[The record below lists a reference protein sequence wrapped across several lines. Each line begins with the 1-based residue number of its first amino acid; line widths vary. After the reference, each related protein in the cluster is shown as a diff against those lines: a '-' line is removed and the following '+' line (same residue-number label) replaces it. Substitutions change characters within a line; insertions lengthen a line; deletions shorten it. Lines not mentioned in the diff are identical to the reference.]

1 MSDAERLIMSS
12 EGYRRISD
20 MVCLEVEIAARDL
33 NLSFA
38 RAGLNSLGFAAGRW
52 ITLKPFDAH
61 RGALAS
67 R

>member
-1 MSDAERLIMSS
+1 MSS

-20 MVCLEVEIAARDL
+20 MVCLEVEIAACDL

-61 RGALAS
+61 RLG
-67 R
+67 

>member
-20 MVCLEVEIAARDL
+20 MVCLEVEIAACDL

-38 RAGLNSLGFAAGRW
+38 RAGLNSLGLVARGR

-61 RGALAS
+61 RGALVS